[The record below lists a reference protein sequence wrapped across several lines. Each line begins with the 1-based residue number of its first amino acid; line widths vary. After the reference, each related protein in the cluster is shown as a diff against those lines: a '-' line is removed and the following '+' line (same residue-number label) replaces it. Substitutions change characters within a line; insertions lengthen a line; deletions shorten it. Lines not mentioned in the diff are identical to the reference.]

1 MRRLPILRGAA
12 TLLMILGLA
21 ACAAGPAVS
30 PRILPGTGSASVPR
44 IDLPLNLGGPI
55 VAAAPRV
62 ATLESAASGDEL
74 AFVTRLLSD
83 MQILS
88 YRTGRETCGYVG
100 RDQTGQ
106 MVATPIVT
114 GQEASCMLPPF
125 PPGMMPL
132 ASVHTHGTYSPAYES
147 EFPTVQDML
156 TDRSD
161 QIDGYIGTPGGRM
174 WYVDTDTMIVRQLCG
189 RGCLPQDPGY
199 RPEDDGNVL
208 QSYTLRSLQIREGA
222 Y

>member
-1 MRRLPILRGAA
+1 MPRKVMLRGAV
-12 TLLMILGLA
+12 TLVLILGLA
-21 ACAAGPAVS
+21 ACAAGPAPS
-30 PRILPGTGSASVPR
+30 PRIVPGTVEASVPR
-44 IDLPLNLGGPI
+44 INLPLNLNGPLLTS
-55 VAAAPRV
+55 APRV
-62 ATLESAASGDEL
+62 ATLESSASGDEL
-74 AFVTRLLSD
+74 AFVTQLLSE
-83 MQILS
+83 MQIQS

-100 RDQTGQ
+100 RDPSGR
-106 MVATPIVT
+106 MVATPVIT
-114 GQEASCMLPPF
+114 GDVASCMLPQF
-125 PPGMMPL
+125 PPGMMPV
-132 ASVHTHGTYSPAYES
+132 ASVHTHGTYDPAYES

-174 WYVDTDTMIVRQLCG
+174 WYVDTDTMTVRQLCG

-208 QSYTLRSLQIREGA
+208 QAYSLRSLQAREGS